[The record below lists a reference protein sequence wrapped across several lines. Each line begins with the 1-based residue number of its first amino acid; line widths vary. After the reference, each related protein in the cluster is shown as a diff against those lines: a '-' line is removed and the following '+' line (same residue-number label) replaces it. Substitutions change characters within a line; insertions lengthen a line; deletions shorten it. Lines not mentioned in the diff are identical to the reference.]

1 MFISITLHFPGFPNS
16 LILLLLKV
24 NFLYP
29 LFFSQGILKEW
40 LPSFALT
47 FLLHK
52 KLQGFNYLLSMCT
65 LKSCYR
71 FKLNTKKLITGFL
84 VKLFSVF
91 LFAVSLI
98 NLELSLLSCLLL
110 YSSTATLCLCYFLKL
125 LFISSFMFLLL
136 RL

>member
-40 LPSFALT
+40 LSSFALT

>member
-40 LPSFALT
+40 LSSFALT

-110 YSSTATLCLCYFLKL
+110 YSSTAALCLCYFLKL

-136 RL
+136 QL

>member
-1 MFISITLHFPGFPNS
+1 LFISITLHFPGFPNS

-40 LPSFALT
+40 LSSFALT